1 MLEILRLWLRMTIL
15 GLVLEIL
22 RLCLRMTILGLVLE
36 ILRLWLRMTGGG
48 VLRRIGRVEYGSLAE
63 MVRRGGVRPEVL
75 VQVQRLPPP
84 VFGMAP
90 ASFST

>member
-1 MLEILRLWLRMTIL
+1 MPGVSGGT
-15 GLVLEIL
+15 VLEIL
-22 RLCLRMTILGLVLE
+22 RLLLRMTMLGLMLE
-36 ILRLWLRMTGGG
+36 ILRFWLRMTGGG
-48 VLRRIGRVEYGSLAE
+48 VLRRVGRVEYGSLAE

-75 VQVQRLPPP
+75 VRVRRLPPP